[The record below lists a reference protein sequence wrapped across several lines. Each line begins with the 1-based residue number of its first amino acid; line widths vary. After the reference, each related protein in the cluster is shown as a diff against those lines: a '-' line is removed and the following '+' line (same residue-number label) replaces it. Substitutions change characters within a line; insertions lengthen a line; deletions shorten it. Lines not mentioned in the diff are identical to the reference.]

1 MIFEYLC
8 NELQQQYMSQIF
20 DPIRKKYVERTPEE
34 EVRQNVI
41 SNLMGVMEVP
51 ATHIAV
57 EQGFK
62 FNGLQYRADI
72 IVYGRDLTPAMLVEC
87 KAPSVKLTDSVIDQ
101 VVRYNM
107 VLGVDYIMIT
117 NGTKT
122 CLCKLDAGSGRY
134 EFISSIPKYNEI
146 SAA

>member
-1 MIFEYLC
+1 
-8 NELQQQYMSQIF
+8 MSQIF

-34 EVRQNVI
+34 EVRQGVI
-41 SNLMGVMEVP
+41 SSLMEVMEVP

-72 IVYGRDLTPAMLVEC
+72 VVYRKDLTPALLVEC
-87 KAPSVKLTDSVIDQ
+87 KAPSVKLTDKVIDQ

-117 NGTKT
+117 NGTRT
-122 CLCKLDAGSGRY
+122 CIAKMDHDTGSFG
-134 EFISSIPKYNEI
+134 FLTAIPKYSEI
-146 SAA
+146 AE

>member
-1 MIFEYLC
+1 
-8 NELQQQYMSQIF
+8 MSQIF

-34 EVRQNVI
+34 EVRQAVI

-51 ATHIAV
+51 VTHIAV

-72 IVYGRDLTPAMLVEC
+72 IVYGRDLAPAMLVEC

-107 VLGVDYIMIT
+107 VLGVGYIMIT
-117 NGTKT
+117 NGKRT
-122 CLCKLDAGSGRY
+122 CIAKMDPASGSF
-134 EFISSIPKYNEI
+134 EFIGSIPKYNEI

>member
-1 MIFEYLC
+1 
-8 NELQQQYMSQIF
+8 MSQIF

-34 EVRQNVI
+34 EVRQAVI

-51 ATHIAV
+51 ETHIAV

-72 IVYGRDLTPAMLVEC
+72 IVYGRDLAPAMLVEC

-107 VLGVDYIMIT
+107 VLGAGYIMIT
-117 NGTKT
+117 NGKRT
-122 CLCKLDAGSGRY
+122 CIAKMDPASGSF
-134 EFISSIPKYNEI
+134 EFIGSIPKYNEI

>member
-1 MIFEYLC
+1 MT
-8 NELQQQYMSQIF
+8 QVF
-20 DPIRKKYVERTPEE
+20 DPIRKKYVECTPEE
-34 EVRQNVI
+34 EVRQGVI
-41 SNLMGVMEVP
+41 SSLMEVMEVP

-72 IVYGRDLTPAMLVEC
+72 VVYRKDLTPVLLVEC
-87 KAPSVKLTDSVIDQ
+87 KAPSVRLTDKVIDQ

-117 NGTKT
+117 NGRKT
-122 CLCKLDAGSGRY
+122 CIAKLDRETGSF
-134 EFISSIPKYNEI
+134 EFLSSIPKYGEI
-146 SAA
+146 TE

>member
-1 MIFEYLC
+1 
-8 NELQQQYMSQIF
+8 MSQIF

-34 EVRQNVI
+34 EVRQGVI
-41 SNLMGVMEVP
+41 SNLIGAMEVP

-72 IVYGRDLTPAMLVEC
+72 VVYRKDLTPALLVEC

-107 VLGVDYIMIT
+107 VLDVDYIMIT
-117 NGTKT
+117 NGRKT
-122 CLCKLDAGSGRY
+122 CLAKLDHATGSF
-134 EFISSIPKYNEI
+134 EFLTSIPKYSEI
-146 SAA
+146 AV

>member
-1 MIFEYLC
+1 
-8 NELQQQYMSQIF
+8 MSQIF

-34 EVRQNVI
+34 EVRQGVI
-41 SNLMGVMEVP
+41 SSLLGAMEVP

-72 IVYGRDLTPAMLVEC
+72 VVYRKDLTPALLVEC

-117 NGTKT
+117 NGRKT
-122 CLCKLDAGSGRY
+122 CLARLDHSTGSF
-134 EFISSIPKYNEI
+134 EFLTSIPKYSEI
-146 SAA
+146 AI

>member
-1 MIFEYLC
+1 MP
-8 NELQQQYMSQIF
+8 QIF

-34 EVRQNVI
+34 EVRQGVI
-41 SNLMGVMEVP
+41 SSLLEIMEVP
-51 ATHIAV
+51 STHIAV

-72 IVYGRDLTPAMLVEC
+72 IVYGRDLAPAMLVEC

-107 VLGVDYIMIT
+107 VLGVTHIMIT
-117 NGTKT
+117 NGKRTF
-122 CLCKLDAGSGRY
+122 LCKLDGDSGRY
-134 EFISSIPKYNEI
+134 EFLSSIPKYDEI
-146 SAA
+146 TAA

>member
-1 MIFEYLC
+1 
-8 NELQQQYMSQIF
+8 MSQIF

-34 EVRQNVI
+34 EVRQAVI

-51 ATHIAV
+51 ETHIAV

-72 IVYGRDLTPAMLVEC
+72 IVYGRDLAPAMLVEC
-87 KAPSVKLTDSVIDQ
+87 KAPSVRLTDKVIDQ

-107 VLGVDYIMIT
+107 VLGVGYIMIT
-117 NGTKT
+117 NGKRT
-122 CLCKLDAGSGRY
+122 CIAKMDPASGSF
-134 EFISSIPKYNEI
+134 EFIGSIPKYNEI

>member
-1 MIFEYLC
+1 
-8 NELQQQYMSQIF
+8 MSQIF

-34 EVRQNVI
+34 EVRQGVI
-41 SNLMGVMEVP
+41 SSLLGAMEVP

-72 IVYGRDLTPAMLVEC
+72 VVYRKDLTPALLVEC

-117 NGTKT
+117 NGRKT
-122 CLCKLDAGSGRY
+122 CLARLDHSTGSF
-134 EFISSIPKYNEI
+134 EFLTSIPKYSEI
-146 SAA
+146 AA

>member
-1 MIFEYLC
+1 
-8 NELQQQYMSQIF
+8 MSQIF
-20 DPIRKKYVERTPEE
+20 DPIRQKYVERTPEE
-34 EVRQNVI
+34 EVRQAVI

-51 ATHIAV
+51 ETHIAV

-72 IVYGRDLTPAMLVEC
+72 IVYGRDLAPAMLVEC
-87 KAPSVKLTDSVIDQ
+87 KAPSVRLTDKVIDQ

-107 VLGVDYIMIT
+107 VLGVGYIMIT
-117 NGTKT
+117 NGKRT
-122 CLCKLDAGSGRY
+122 CIAKMDPASGSF
-134 EFISSIPKYNEI
+134 EFIGSIPKYNEI

>member
-1 MIFEYLC
+1 MP
-8 NELQQQYMSQIF
+8 QIF

-34 EVRQNVI
+34 EVRQSVI
-41 SNLMGVMEVP
+41 AGLLGSMEVP

-72 IVYGRDLTPAMLVEC
+72 IVYGRDLSPAMLVEC

-107 VLGVDYIMIT
+107 VLGVRYIMIS
-117 NGTKT
+117 NGSKT
-122 CLCKLDAGSGRY
+122 CICKKDDATGKY
-134 EFISSIPKYNEI
+134 IFIDTAPKYGEI

>member
-1 MIFEYLC
+1 
-8 NELQQQYMSQIF
+8 MSQVF

-34 EVRQNVI
+34 EVRQGVI
-41 SNLMGVMEVP
+41 SSLMEVMEVP

-72 IVYGRDLTPAMLVEC
+72 IVYRKDLSPAMLVEC
-87 KAPSVKLTDSVIDQ
+87 KAPSVKLSDSVIDQ

-107 VLGVDYIMIT
+107 VLGVSFIMIT
-117 NGTKT
+117 NGSKT
-122 CLCKLDAGSGRY
+122 FICKLDGDSGRY
-134 EFISSIPKYNEI
+134 EFLSSVPKYSEI
-146 SAA
+146 TAQ

>member
-1 MIFEYLC
+1 MP
-8 NELQQQYMSQIF
+8 QIF

-34 EVRQNVI
+34 EVRQGVI
-41 SNLMGVMEVP
+41 SSLLEIMEVP

-72 IVYGRDLTPAMLVEC
+72 IVYGRDLAPAMLVEC

-107 VLGVDYIMIT
+107 VLGVTHIMIT
-117 NGTKT
+117 NGKRTF
-122 CLCKLDAGSGRY
+122 LCKLYGDSGKY
-134 EFISSIPKYNEI
+134 EFLSSIPKYDEI
-146 SAA
+146 TAA

>member
-1 MIFEYLC
+1 
-8 NELQQQYMSQIF
+8 MSQIF

-34 EVRQNVI
+34 EVRQGVI
-41 SNLMGVMEVP
+41 SSLLGAMEVP

-72 IVYGRDLTPAMLVEC
+72 VVYRKDLTPALLVEC

-107 VLGVDYIMIT
+107 VLDVDYIMIT
-117 NGTKT
+117 NGRKT
-122 CLCKLDAGSGRY
+122 CLARLDHSTGSF
-134 EFISSIPKYNEI
+134 EFLTSIPKYSEI
-146 SAA
+146 AV

>member
-1 MIFEYLC
+1 
-8 NELQQQYMSQIF
+8 MSQIF
-20 DPIRKKYVERTPEE
+20 DPVRKKYVERTPEE
-34 EVRQNVI
+34 EVRQSVI
-41 SNLMGVMEVP
+41 SNLLGAMEVP
-51 ATHIAV
+51 VTHIAV

-72 IVYGRDLTPAMLVEC
+72 IVYGRDLSPAMLVEC

-107 VLGVDYIMIT
+107 VLDVDYIMIT
-117 NGTKT
+117 NGRRT
-122 CLCKLDAGSGRY
+122 CLAKLDHAGGSF
-134 EFISSIPKYNEI
+134 EFLSSMPKYNEI

>member
-1 MIFEYLC
+1 MP
-8 NELQQQYMSQIF
+8 QIF

-34 EVRQNVI
+34 EVRQGVI
-41 SNLMGVMEVP
+41 SSLLEIMEVP
-51 ATHIAV
+51 STHIAV

-72 IVYGRDLTPAMLVEC
+72 IVYDRDLAPAMLVEC

-107 VLGVDYIMIT
+107 VLGVTHIMIT
-117 NGTKT
+117 NGKRTF
-122 CLCKLDAGSGRY
+122 LCKLDGDSGRY
-134 EFISSIPKYNEI
+134 EFLSSIPKYDEI
-146 SAA
+146 TAA

>member
-1 MIFEYLC
+1 MP
-8 NELQQQYMSQIF
+8 QIF

-34 EVRQNVI
+34 EVRQGVI
-41 SNLMGVMEVP
+41 SSLLEIMEVP

-72 IVYGRDLTPAMLVEC
+72 IVYGRDLAPAMLVEC

-107 VLGVDYIMIT
+107 ILGVTHIMIT
-117 NGTKT
+117 NGKRTF
-122 CLCKLDAGSGRY
+122 LCKLDGDSGRY
-134 EFISSIPKYNEI
+134 EFLSSIPKYDEI
-146 SAA
+146 TAA

>member
-1 MIFEYLC
+1 MP
-8 NELQQQYMSQIF
+8 QIF

-34 EVRQNVI
+34 EVRQGVI
-41 SNLMGVMEVP
+41 SSLLGVMEVP
-51 ATHIAV
+51 STHIAV

-72 IVYGRDLTPAMLVEC
+72 IVYGKDLAPALLVEC

-107 VLGVDYIMIT
+107 VLKVAYIMIT
-117 NGTKT
+117 NGRKT
-122 CLCKLDAGSGRY
+122 CLCKLDSDSGSY
-134 EFISSIPKYNEI
+134 EFLSSIPKYSEI
-146 SAA
+146 TAA

>member
-1 MIFEYLC
+1 
-8 NELQQQYMSQIF
+8 MSQIF
-20 DPIRKKYVERTPEE
+20 DPVRKKYVERTPEE

-41 SNLMGVMEVP
+41 SNLLGAMDVP
-51 ATHIAV
+51 VTHIAV

-72 IVYGRDLTPAMLVEC
+72 IVYGRDLSPAMLVEC

-107 VLGVDYIMIT
+107 VLNVDYIMIT
-117 NGTKT
+117 NGRRT
-122 CLCKLDAGSGRY
+122 CVARLDHEAGSF
-134 EFISSIPKYNEI
+134 EFLSSMPKYNEMT
-146 SAA
+146 AV

>member
-1 MIFEYLC
+1 MP
-8 NELQQQYMSQIF
+8 QIF

-34 EVRQNVI
+34 EVRQGVI
-41 SNLMGVMEVP
+41 SSLLGVMEVP

-72 IVYGRDLTPAMLVEC
+72 IVYGRDLAPAMLVEC

-107 VLGVDYIMIT
+107 VLNVAYIMIT
-117 NGTKT
+117 NGSKT
-122 CLCKLDAGSGRY
+122 CLCKLDSDSGRY
-134 EFISSIPKYNEI
+134 EFLSSIPKYSEI
-146 SAA
+146 TAA